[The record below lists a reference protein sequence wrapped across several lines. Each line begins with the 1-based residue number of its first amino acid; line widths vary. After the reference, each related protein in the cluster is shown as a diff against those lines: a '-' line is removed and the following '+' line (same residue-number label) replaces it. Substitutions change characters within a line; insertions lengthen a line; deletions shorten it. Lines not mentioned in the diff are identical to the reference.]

1 MRRTLALAALLATA
15 TLGGTAGAAT
25 VDPAAVALQAAI
37 KHQLQLKLN
46 QSVKGMKV
54 KTVTCTVAK
63 NGRSGTC
70 KANFT
75 YKTLRGYYTVTAKM
89 PPKGQV
95 YWTTT
100 GLHCFVAKS
109 GAKVKC

>member
-1 MRRTLALAALLATA
+1 MRRTLALTALLATVA
-15 TLGGTAGAAT
+15 LGGTAGAAT

-46 QSVKGMKV
+46 KAVKGMKV

-63 NGRSGTC
+63 NGRSGKC
-70 KANFT
+70 KASFT
-75 YKTLRGYYTVTAKM
+75 YKTLRGYYTVTAKT

-95 YWTTT
+95 SWTTT

-109 GAKVKC
+109 GAAVKC